1 MPGRGIA
8 EDRSAAEGRAYAAV
22 SLDLAGLGLAGWV
35 VLVVFVLVVARYAA
49 GPAWAFL
56 SICPSGARAAGA
68 SRPTS
73 MA

>member
-1 MPGRGIA
+1 MTVEYRT
-8 EDRSAAEGRAYAAV
+8 ERSEGGYAAV